1 LIGVS
6 TDMDGNTGFVVL
18 LVTAANAEEARRI
31 AEVLLKQRK
40 AACVNIVPKV
50 SSLFWWQDEID
61 SAEENLLI
69 VKTKALQLN
78 EVIRLVKEN
87 HSYEIPAVIA
97 LPIVGGNQDYLDWI
111 GEEVK

>member
-1 LIGVS
+1 MNENNELVALLI
-6 TDMDGNTGFVVL
+6 T
-18 LVTAANAEEARRI
+18 TASAEEARRI

-40 AACVNIVPKV
+40 AASVNIVPKV
-50 SSLFWWQDEID
+50 NSLFWWHGKIN

-69 VKTKALQLN
+69 VKTKAALLD
-78 EVIRLVKEN
+78 EVVRLVKEN

-111 GEEVK
+111 DREVK

>member
-1 LIGVS
+1 MNENTELVALLI
-6 TDMDGNTGFVVL
+6 T
-18 LVTAANAEEARRI
+18 TASAEEARRI

-40 AACVNIVPKV
+40 AASVNILPKV
-50 SSLFWWQDEID
+50 NSLFWWHGKID

-69 VKTKALQLN
+69 VKTKAALLN

-111 GEEVK
+111 DGEVK

>member
-1 LIGVS
+1 MTGS
-6 TDMDGNTGFVVL
+6 TEFVVL
-18 LVTAANAEEARRI
+18 LITVANAEEARRI

-87 HSYEIPAVIA
+87 HSYEIPAIIA